1 LVDDLRLRGRCS
13 CPPIGR
19 GSRSHPPCGR
29 APHLARLD
37 GASGAWPTV
46 GTRPRAQPLA
56 LRGAFPADLTIK
68 CVDKHLRGFRLVRS
82 DRPKVLQRLGQRRV
96 LVEHARRGGTPNG
109 PGPFRSHERT
119 TPSGKRADPKRNQ
132 PVPKV
137 PGNPT
142 WAWQLVRGDRVG
154 GLAVADDGFGD
165 RQAAVETRRCDARQF
180 RLLRRGDAEV
190 PPCLD
195 CYPVATY
202 RQVPSGGSQV
212 VGSWSPLDSLSC
224 ASTPTSVRGSLRS
237 L

>member
-1 LVDDLRLRGRCS
+1 MWPCAPSGSAGWGVRGLAHCRHTTPGTALGATWRLPSG
-13 CPPIGR
+13 PD
-19 GSRSHPPCGR
+19 HQVCGQT
-29 APHLARLD
+29 PARLPA
-37 GASGAWPTV
+37 GPQRSPEGAPGPRLASGA
-46 GTRPRAQPLA
+46 
-56 LRGAFPADLTIK
+56 
-68 CVDKHLRGFRLVRS
+68 
-82 DRPKVLQRLGQRRV
+82 RRT
-96 LVEHARRGGTPNG
+96 HARRGGTPNG